1 MPPVVER
8 LIGVVVA
15 IPVPDEVPPVEDVL
29 PDDVDVRVD
38 DEDDPVLVPN
48 EDPVEPVDPVPNDVP
63 VCADA
68 I

>member
-1 MPPVVER
+1 M
-8 LIGVVVA
+8 
-15 IPVPDEVPPVEDVL
+15 PDEVPPVEDVL